1 MALVLPSFNDLVKS
15 ENLVYQTNVQ
25 YEPVYNKIFDIKP
38 KKLVEEEERE
48 KNISVFD
55 LTLTMILKNIAN
67 SILLFILDLV
77 RPSTYTSF
85 NNFTSIFF
93 KENRL
98 MYLGI
103 FVVILAIFILIFTK

>member
-1 MALVLPSFNDLVKS
+1 MPLILPSFNDLVKS

-25 YEPVYNKIFDIKP
+25 YNPVYNQIYDIKP
-38 KKLVEEEERE
+38 KTLVEAEELE
-48 KNISVFD
+48 KNISIFD

-85 NNFTSIFF
+85 ANFTSIFF
-93 KENRL
+93 KESRL

-103 FVVILAIFILIFTK
+103 STIVIAVFILIFTK